1 MLSSLSLEQQII
13 DDTACS
19 SCHHHHQ
26 QQQQTPQSPRP
37 TSSYPTLKSAWD
49 IGTLC
54 LYLVSTYVTNTYI
67 RDRGQYETSQ
77 WDMVIKLCEV
87 WFFLDTVMSLIAFY
101 HDHHLVNGSTS
112 ATANRNQDVSFSSR
126 WTVFFFWAR
135 VAAWFAVAVISFL
148 PWELKTLL
156 EIHKKRNPLHEA
168 AIRTQGTI
176 KALRHLKKWHVSAV
190 RHVLRHTKCVGI
202 RLVKIIEFV
211 LFHSPKY
218 ATYYKHMKTV
228 LVLRLFKLL
237 QLCWQ
242 VQVSFRVLWY
252 KEHVDVVRLSTE
264 NCSHVYS
271 RSRADTVKVRLDRS
285 LLSTSLSKLGSSL
298 SMFVSWIRLPRTSF
312 LYKQTLE
319 RTAL

>member
-1 MLSSLSLEQQII
+1 MSSLHPQIII

-19 SCHHHHQ
+19 CQPQ
-26 QQQQTPQSPRP
+26 QQQHQQQTPQHVRP
-37 TSSYPTLKSAWD
+37 NGSYPTLKSAWD

-87 WFFLDTVMSLIAFY
+87 WFFLDTTMSLTAVY
-101 HDHHLVNGSTS
+101 RDHHHVNRTTAS
-112 ATANRNQDVSFSSR
+112 AAAKRNQDVSLSSR
-126 WTVFFFWAR
+126 LTAFFFWAR
-135 VAAWFAVAVISFL
+135 VAAWLAVAVISFL
-148 PWELKTLL
+148 PWELRTLL

-168 AIRTQGTI
+168 AVRTQGTI
-176 KALRHLKKWHVSAV
+176 KALRHLKKWHVSAA
-190 RHVLRHTKCVGI
+190 RHMLRHTKVVGI

-242 VQVSFRVLWY
+242 VQVSIRVLWC
-252 KEHVDVVRLSTE
+252 EDHGVRVQVVDCSQVDPRSTK
-264 NCSHVYS
+264 
-271 RSRADTVKVRLDRS
+271 ADTVKVRLDRS
-285 LLSTSLSKLGSSL
+285 LLGTSLSKIGSSL
-298 SMFVSWIRLPRTSF
+298 SMLLAWIRLPRTSF